1 MALCAKDVMRTKVRS
16 IGPEVSLADLERALL
31 EARRTGFP
39 VVKDG
44 RLIGVV
50 SQSDIVRKLAT
61 EQIYADYLSEYY
73 RDIGGFEDAEPGES
87 LSQMASRVGASLG
100 PVRVKDVMSRTPVT
114 VSPDDPVRDVAKAMV
129 ERNIHR
135 LPVISNGR
143 LLGIITSLEL
153 VGLIADG
160 RVEPT

>member
-73 RDIGGFEDAEPGES
+73 RDIGGFEDAEPGDCWAS
-87 LSQMASRVGASLG
+87 LPASSWWASSPTGGSSRPEPRPRWPAAASRSGGGASFREG
-100 PVRVKDVMSRTPVT
+100 DAIPAARRGAAP
-114 VSPDDPVRDVAKAMV
+114 
-129 ERNIHR
+129 
-135 LPVISNGR
+135 GR
-143 LLGIITSLEL
+143 P
-153 VGLIADG
+153 AH
-160 RVEPT
+160 P

>member
-16 IGPEVSLADLERALL
+16 IGPDVSLADLEHALL

-61 EQIYADYLSEYY
+61 EQIYADYLSDYY
-73 RDIGGFEDAEPGES
+73 RDIGGFKETEPGES

-100 PVRVKDVMSRTPVT
+100 PVCVKDVMSRTPVT
-114 VSPDDPVRDVAKAMV
+114 VSPDDPVREVARVMV

-135 LPVISNGR
+135 VPVTSDGE

-153 VGLIADG
+153 VSLIADG
-160 RVEPT
+160 RITPS